1 MGFFNV
7 NLELG
12 FFVIVE
18 FGMMKIFFFFD
29 DKLLV
34 ICFKNIF
41 VCDYIYVILKF

>member
-18 FGMMKIFFFFD
+18 FGMMKIFFFFWW
-29 DKLLV
+29 KV
-34 ICFKNIF
+34 IGNLF
-41 VCDYIYVILKF
+41 